1 MDYVVLRTLGG
12 IWVMNEMNIVTS
24 LESPQEKNKEIKI
37 SIGNKIED
45 GLLYKFLIGSDGK
58 WSTLKDFHK
67 DSYALW
73 TPKEDGKYMIMVHAK
88 REGSKKSHDYTSKI
102 DFIIG
107 TIEEKLIKYISLD
120 KTEAKIGQKINVTVE
135 PNTLP
140 VMYRYWI
147 KEEARWHLIKDYSI
161 ENTLS
166 YAAKLEGDFEVL
178 VECKKE
184 NSPNIF
190 DDFASEKF
198 KVLPVE
204 EVEIRNFK
212 CLCEDVLVGEELT
225 FEVEAAFD
233 DSRTILY
240 KFIRL
245 QEDGKAE
252 TVQDFS
258 TKRLVSFSEK
268 QPGNYKLLCVAKDM
282 YSQKLYDDRALM
294 HYKVEL
300 YRPVKIISIT
310 SDLSSPQVENTSVVL
325 KGIAIGGKNLRYKFR
340 VDGNDP
346 YTSEYQ
352 KENTCVWTPKKS
364 GKYLIELLVKDESFP
379 EEFEAKSSM
388 EFTIEEDYIENV
400 SIEDII
406 LDKKKDLLIN
416 EPVNIKVAAKG
427 GLELMYEFIV
437 TKDEEVI
444 DKLEYSEY
452 DWVDFTP
459 EEVGEYKLEVRVKD
473 RRSKREYDVHSVVYI
488 QCREYVPAKIDYVLT
503 QNKKLYLVG
512 DPFEIETIAEN
523 TKSTLM
529 QYKVKI
535 NGHEVEE
542 TEFSKEKRFKL
553 VPKCP
558 GEYDIE
564 IYARN
569 ITSTKNYDAKKVVK
583 FVVAEALPITNC
595 KITTENESFKCN
607 EAVNFTVGCEG
618 GKDIVYEFYLME
630 RGEWKVI
637 QKYSKKNYYTFI
649 PFTKG
654 YYKLLALCK
663 SSFSKLTYED
673 YHMVEIEVNE

>member
-1 MDYVVLRTLGG
+1 
-12 IWVMNEMNIVTS
+12 MNEMNIITS

-37 SIGNKIED
+37 SIENKIED
-45 GLLYKFLIGSDGK
+45 GLLYKFLIGNDGK
-58 WSTLKDFHK
+58 WSTLKDFHR

-73 TPKEDGKYMIMVHAK
+73 SPKEDGKYMIMVHAK
-88 REGSKKSHDYTSKI
+88 REGSKKSHDYTSKV

-107 TIEEKLIKYISLD
+107 TIEEKLIKHITLD
-120 KTEAKIGQKINVTVE
+120 KTEGKIGEKINITVE

-161 ENTLS
+161 ENTLA
-166 YAAKLEGDFEVL
+166 YTAKVEGEFEIL

-184 NSPNIF
+184 HSANIF

-204 EVEIRNFK
+204 KVEIRNFK
-212 CLCEDVLVGEELT
+212 CLCEELLVGEELT

-233 DSRTILY
+233 ESRTILY
-240 KFIRL
+240 KFIKL
-245 QEDGKAE
+245 HEDGNAE
-252 TVQDFS
+252 IVQDFS
-258 TKRLVSFSEK
+258 TKRLVSFSEGK
-268 QPGNYKLLCVAKDM
+268 PGKYKLLCVAKDM
-282 YSQKLYDDRALM
+282 YSQSLYDDRAVM
-294 HYKVEL
+294 NYKVDL
-300 YRPVKIISIT
+300 YRPIKVLSIT
-310 SDLSSPQVENTSVVL
+310 SDLSSPQVENTPITL
-325 KGIAIGGKNLRYKFR
+325 KGIAIGGKNLRYKFI

-346 YTSEYQ
+346 YSSEYQ
-352 KENTCVWTPKKS
+352 KENLCTWIPKKS
-364 GKYLIELLVKDESFP
+364 GKYIIELLVKDESFSQ
-379 EEFEAKSSM
+379 EFEARETM
-388 EFTIEEDYIENV
+388 EFTIEEDFIENV
-400 SIEDII
+400 IIEDIV
-406 LDKKKDLLIN
+406 LDKKKYLLIN

-473 RRSKREYDVHSVVYI
+473 RRSKREYDVHSIVYI
-488 QCREYVPAKIDYVLT
+488 QCREYVPAKIDYILT
-503 QNKKLYLVG
+503 ENKKLYLVG
-512 DPFEIETIAEN
+512 DSFQIEVIAEN
-523 TKSTLM
+523 TKNTLV

-542 TEFSKEKRFKL
+542 TEFSKEKKFKL
-553 VPKCP
+553 TPKCA
-558 GEYDIE
+558 GEYEID

-569 ITSTKNYDAKKVVK
+569 FSSTKNYDAKKQVR
-583 FVVAEALPITNC
+583 FIVAEAPPINNC
-595 KITTENESFKCN
+595 RINTESKAFKCN
-607 EAVNFTVGCEG
+607 EAVNFTVGCDG

-630 RGEWKVI
+630 KGEWKVI

-673 YHMVEIEVNE
+673 YHIVEIEVNE

>member
-1 MDYVVLRTLGG
+1 
-12 IWVMNEMNIVTS
+12 MNEMNIITS

-37 SIGNKIED
+37 SIENKIED
-45 GLLYKFLIGSDGK
+45 GLLYKFLIGNDGK
-58 WSTLKDFHK
+58 WSTLKDFHR

-73 TPKEDGKYMIMVHAK
+73 SPKEDGKYMIMVHAK
-88 REGSKKSHDYTSKI
+88 REGSKKSHDYTSKV

-107 TIEEKLIKYISLD
+107 TIEEKLIKHIALD
-120 KTEAKIGQKINVTVE
+120 KTEGKIGEKINITVE

-161 ENTLS
+161 ENTLA
-166 YAAKLEGDFEVL
+166 YTAKVEGEFEIL

-184 NSPNIF
+184 HSANIF

-204 EVEIRNFK
+204 KVEIKNFK
-212 CLCEDVLVGEELT
+212 CLCEELLVGEELT

-233 DSRTILY
+233 ESRTILY
-240 KFIRL
+240 KFIKL
-245 QEDGKAE
+245 HEDGNAE
-252 TVQDFS
+252 IVQDFS
-258 TKRLVSFSEK
+258 TKRLVSFSEGK
-268 QPGNYKLLCVAKDM
+268 PGKYKLLCVAKDM
-282 YSQKLYDDRALM
+282 YSQSLYDDRAVM
-294 HYKVEL
+294 NYKVDL
-300 YRPVKIISIT
+300 YRPIKVMSIT
-310 SDLSSPQVENTSVVL
+310 SDLSSPQVENTPITL
-325 KGIAIGGKNLRYKFR
+325 KGIAIGGKNLRYKFI

-346 YTSEYQ
+346 YSSEYQ
-352 KENTCVWTPKKS
+352 KENVCTWTPKKS
-364 GKYLIELLVKDESFP
+364 GKYIIELLVKDESFP
-379 EEFEAKSSM
+379 QEFEARETM
-388 EFTIEEDYIENV
+388 EFTIEEDFIENV
-400 SIEDII
+400 IIEDIV

-427 GLELMYEFIV
+427 GLELIYEFIV

-473 RRSKREYDVHSVVYI
+473 RRSKREYDVHSIIYI
-488 QCREYVPAKIDYVLT
+488 QCREYVPARIDYILT
-503 QNKKLYLVG
+503 ENKKLYLVG
-512 DPFEIETIAEN
+512 DSFQIEVIAEN
-523 TKSTLM
+523 TKNTLV

-542 TEFSKEKRFKL
+542 TEYSKEKKFKL
-553 VPKCP
+553 TPKCA
-558 GEYDIE
+558 GEYVID

-569 ITSTKNYDAKKVVK
+569 LSSTKNYDAKKQVR
-583 FVVAEALPITNC
+583 FIVAEAPPINNC
-595 KITTENESFKCN
+595 KISTESKTFKCN

-630 RGEWKVI
+630 KGEWKVI

-673 YHMVEIEVNE
+673 YHIVEIEVNE

>member
-1 MDYVVLRTLGG
+1 
-12 IWVMNEMNIVTS
+12 MNEMNIITS

-37 SIGNKIED
+37 SIENKIED
-45 GLLYKFLIGSDGK
+45 GLLYKFLIGNDGK
-58 WSTLKDFHK
+58 WSNLKDFHK
-67 DSYALW
+67 DSFALW
-73 TPKEDGKYMIMVHAK
+73 SPKEDGKYMIMVHAK
-88 REGSKKSHDYTSKI
+88 REGSKKSHDYTSKV

-107 TIEEKLIKYISLD
+107 TIEEKLIKHITLD
-120 KTEAKIGQKINVTVE
+120 KTEGKIGEKINITVE

-161 ENTLS
+161 ENTLA
-166 YAAKLEGDFEVL
+166 YTAKVEGEFEIL

-184 NSPNIF
+184 HSANIF

-204 EVEIRNFK
+204 KVEIRNFK
-212 CLCEDVLVGEELT
+212 CLCEELLVGEELT

-233 DSRTILY
+233 ESRTILY
-240 KFIRL
+240 KFIKL
-245 QEDGKAE
+245 HEDGNAE
-252 TVQDFS
+252 IVQDFS
-258 TKRLVSFSEK
+258 TKRLVSFSEGK
-268 QPGNYKLLCVAKDM
+268 PGKYKLLCVAKDM
-282 YSQKLYDDRALM
+282 YSQSLYDDRAVM
-294 HYKVEL
+294 NYKVDL
-300 YRPVKIISIT
+300 YRPIKVLSIA
-310 SDLSSPQVENTSVVL
+310 SDLSSPQVENTPITL
-325 KGIAIGGKNLRYKFR
+325 KGIAIGGKNLRYKFI

-346 YTSEYQ
+346 YSSEYQ
-352 KENTCVWTPKKS
+352 KENACTWTPKKS
-364 GKYLIELLVKDESFP
+364 GKYIIELLVKDESFSQD
-379 EEFEAKSSM
+379 FEARETM
-388 EFTIEEDYIENV
+388 EFTIEEDFIENV
-400 SIEDII
+400 IIEDIV

-427 GLELMYEFIV
+427 GLELLYEFIV

-473 RRSKREYDVHSVVYI
+473 RRSKREYDVHSIVYI
-488 QCREYVPAKIDYVLT
+488 QCREYVPAKIDYILT
-503 QNKKLYLVG
+503 ENKKLYLVG
-512 DPFEIETIAEN
+512 DSFQIEVIAEN
-523 TKSTLM
+523 TKNTLV

-542 TEFSKEKRFKL
+542 TEFSKEKKFKL
-553 VPKCP
+553 TPKCA
-558 GEYDIE
+558 GEYEID

-569 ITSTKNYDAKKVVK
+569 FSSTKNYDAKKQVR
-583 FVVAEALPITNC
+583 FIVAEAPPINNC
-595 KITTENESFKCN
+595 RINTESKAFKCN
-607 EAVNFTVGCEG
+607 EAVNFTVGCDG

-630 RGEWKVI
+630 KGEWKVI

-673 YHMVEIEVNE
+673 YHIVEIEVNE

>member
-1 MDYVVLRTLGG
+1 
-12 IWVMNEMNIVTS
+12 MNEMNIITS

-37 SIGNKIED
+37 SIENKIED
-45 GLLYKFLIGSDGK
+45 GLLYKFLIGNDGK
-58 WSTLKDFHK
+58 WSTLKDFHR

-73 TPKEDGKYMIMVHAK
+73 SPKEDGKYMIMVHAK
-88 REGSKKSHDYTSKI
+88 REGSKKSHDYTSKV

-107 TIEEKLIKYISLD
+107 TIEEKLIKHITLD
-120 KTEAKIGQKINVTVE
+120 KTEGKIGEKINVTVE

-161 ENTLS
+161 ENTLA
-166 YAAKLEGDFEVL
+166 YTAKVEGEFEIL

-184 NSPNIF
+184 HSSNIF

-204 EVEIRNFK
+204 KVEIRNFK
-212 CLCEDVLVGEELT
+212 CLCEELLVGEELT

-233 DSRTILY
+233 ESRTILY
-240 KFIRL
+240 KFIKL
-245 QEDGKAE
+245 HEDGNAE
-252 TVQDFS
+252 IVQDFS
-258 TKRLVSFSEK
+258 TKRLVSFSEGK
-268 QPGNYKLLCVAKDM
+268 PGKYKLLCVAKDM
-282 YSQKLYDDRALM
+282 YSQSLYDDRAVM
-294 HYKVEL
+294 NYKVDL
-300 YRPVKIISIT
+300 YRPIKVLSIT
-310 SDLSSPQVENTSVVL
+310 SDLSSPQVENTPITL
-325 KGIAIGGKNLRYKFR
+325 KGIAIGGKNLRYKFI

-346 YTSEYQ
+346 YSSEYQ
-352 KENTCVWTPKKS
+352 KENVCIWTPKKS
-364 GKYLIELLVKDESFP
+364 GKYIIELLVKDESFSQ
-379 EEFEAKSSM
+379 EFEARETM
-388 EFTIEEDYIENV
+388 EFTIEEDFIENV
-400 SIEDII
+400 IIEDIV
-406 LDKKKDLLIN
+406 LDKKKYLLIN

-473 RRSKREYDVHSVVYI
+473 RRSKREYDVHSIVYI
-488 QCREYVPAKIDYVLT
+488 QCREYVPAKIDYILT
-503 QNKKLYLVG
+503 ENKKLYLVG
-512 DPFEIETIAEN
+512 DSFQIEVIAEN
-523 TKSTLM
+523 TKNTLV

-542 TEFSKEKRFKL
+542 TEFSKEKKFKL
-553 VPKCP
+553 TPKCA
-558 GEYDIE
+558 GEYEID

-569 ITSTKNYDAKKVVK
+569 LSSTKNYDAKKQVR
-583 FVVAEALPITNC
+583 FIVAEAPPINNC
-595 KITTENESFKCN
+595 RINTESKAFKCN
-607 EAVNFTVGCEG
+607 EAVNFTVGCDG

-630 RGEWKVI
+630 KGEWKVI

-673 YHMVEIEVNE
+673 YHIVEIEVNE

>member
-1 MDYVVLRTLGG
+1 
-12 IWVMNEMNIVTS
+12 MNEMNIITS

-37 SIGNKIED
+37 SIENKIED
-45 GLLYKFLIGSDGK
+45 GLLYKFLIGNDGK
-58 WSTLKDFHK
+58 WSTLKDFHR

-73 TPKEDGKYMIMVHAK
+73 SPKEDGKYMIMVHAK
-88 REGSKKSHDYTSKI
+88 REGSKKSHDYTSKV

-107 TIEEKLIKYISLD
+107 TIEEKLIKHITLD
-120 KTEAKIGQKINVTVE
+120 KTEGKIGEKINITVE

-161 ENTLS
+161 ENTLA
-166 YAAKLEGDFEVL
+166 YTAKVEGEFEIL

-184 NSPNIF
+184 HSANIF

-204 EVEIRNFK
+204 KVEIRNFK
-212 CLCEDVLVGEELT
+212 CLCEELLVGEELT

-233 DSRTILY
+233 ESRTILY
-240 KFIRL
+240 KFIKL
-245 QEDGKAE
+245 HEDGNAE
-252 TVQDFS
+252 IVQDFS
-258 TKRLVSFSEK
+258 TKRLVSFSEGK
-268 QPGNYKLLCVAKDM
+268 PGKYKLLCVAKDM
-282 YSQKLYDDRALM
+282 YSQSLYDDRAVM
-294 HYKVEL
+294 NYKVDL
-300 YRPVKIISIT
+300 YRPIKVLSIA
-310 SDLSSPQVENTSVVL
+310 SDLSSPQVENTPITL
-325 KGIAIGGKNLRYKFR
+325 KGIAIGGKNLRYKFI

-346 YTSEYQ
+346 YSSEYQ
-352 KENTCVWTPKKS
+352 KENLCTWIPKKS
-364 GKYLIELLVKDESFP
+364 GKYIIELLVKDESFSQD
-379 EEFEAKSSM
+379 FEARETM
-388 EFTIEEDYIENV
+388 EFTIEEDFIENV
-400 SIEDII
+400 IIEDIV
-406 LDKKKDLLIN
+406 LDKKKYLLIN

-473 RRSKREYDVHSVVYI
+473 RRSKREYDVHSIVYI
-488 QCREYVPAKIDYVLT
+488 QCREYVPAKIDYILT
-503 QNKKLYLVG
+503 ENKKLYLVG
-512 DPFEIETIAEN
+512 DSFQIEVIAEN
-523 TKSTLM
+523 TKNTLVR
-529 QYKVKI
+529 YKVKI

-542 TEFSKEKRFKL
+542 TEFSKEKKFKL
-553 VPKCP
+553 TPKCA
-558 GEYDIE
+558 GEYEID

-569 ITSTKNYDAKKVVK
+569 LSSTKNYDAKKQVR
-583 FVVAEALPITNC
+583 FMVAEAPPINKC
-595 KITTENESFKCN
+595 RISTESKAFKCN

-630 RGEWKVI
+630 KGEWKVI

-673 YHMVEIEVNE
+673 YHIVEIEVNE